1 MSDTQRKE
9 VRLFDVEEGTILLSK
24 PGATVKVVQAGKL
37 DGKSVSQKAKVKIL
51 TSEVQV
57 EIEDPDAILFAW
69 DPEKATDLQGLFK
82 AYEDAATP
90 DRKAELEWVL
100 EYAETEEGEEEVL
113 AEVAEVAEEA
123 DSENAEAEESV
134 EQEET
139 AAVANEKAPV
149 KEAPAKKGKPAPKPK
164 KEKSSGPTM
173 ADIINPM
180 LEAKKHTA
188 EEIAEKVKEA
198 FPEKYADEK
207 AFKTLV
213 NQIKGPRLYNAKKA
227 GKDVALVSAA

>member
-1 MSDTQRKE
+1 MSGTQQKE
-9 VRLFDVEEGTILLSK
+9 VRLYDVEEGTILLSK
-24 PGATVKVVQAGKL
+24 PGATVKVVQAGQL
-37 DGKSVSQKAKVKIL
+37 DEELNVSQKAKVKIL

-57 EIEDPDAILFAW
+57 EIEDPDAILFEW

-100 EYAETEEGEEEVL
+100 EYAETEEGDSENVE
-113 AEVAEVAEEA
+113 AEEG

-134 EQEET
+134 EPEET
-139 AAVANEKAPV
+139 AEVVNEEAPAE
-149 KEAPAKKGKPAPKPK
+149 EAPAKKEKPAPKPK

-180 LEAKKHTA
+180 MEAKTHTA